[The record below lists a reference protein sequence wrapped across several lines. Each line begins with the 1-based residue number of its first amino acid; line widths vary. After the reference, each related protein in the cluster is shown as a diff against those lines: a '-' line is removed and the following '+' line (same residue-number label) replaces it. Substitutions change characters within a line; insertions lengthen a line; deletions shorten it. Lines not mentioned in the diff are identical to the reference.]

1 MMTMSPEL
9 MVSTGL
15 SAALK
20 CPTWTV
26 CGLGINVY
34 SAALAFGNASPDTSK
49 LQIGSALMLAIA
61 SSLPAFLRGGTHPLN
76 DATCKRALAE

>member
-1 MMTMSPEL
+1 
-9 MVSTGL
+9 L

-34 SAALAFGNASPDTSK
+34 SAAIAFGNASTDKSK
-49 LQIGSALMLAIA
+49 LQIGSALILAIA
-61 SSLPAFLRGGTHPLN
+61 SFLPAFLRGGAHPLN
-76 DATCKRALAE
+76 DATCMRAFAE